1 LEATVTEVIQA
12 AAELHALC
20 QSQDW
25 QFCFIGGDSLCNVG
39 ASPAELFTL
48 ISRSLLALAVKSNS
62 FIFYSITLREE
73 FPMPTN
79 LLGTGECSC
88 SALAKESV
96 ST

>member
-1 LEATVTEVIQA
+1 VTEVIQA

-39 ASPAELFTL
+39 ASRAKPLTL
-48 ISRSLLALAVKSNS
+48 ISRSLLALAVKNNS
-62 FIFYSITLREE
+62 FSFYLNTLREE
-73 FPMPTN
+73 FPMSTN
-79 LLGTGECSC
+79 LPGTGECSC